1 MVKLPNLDV
10 LRFLLAALVL
20 LFHVPQLSKNQ
31 GLPFFDGLPFLHRG
45 QEAVYMFFC
54 LSGFLIIRL
63 IYLAKETGTFS
74 IKNFYMRRILR
85 IFPLYYLV
93 LIFGFLF
100 YHFILP
106 ELGIPFEVNYTLAEG
121 LLLTIFF
128 LPNVFAEL
136 YDPGGI
142 LGILWSIGIEEQF
155 YLCIAPLLFFI
166 RSKKIA
172 GIVAG
177 IAVVYFVLF
186 HIPSAQV
193 LREYLFV
200 YFFLLF
206 GGLTAL
212 LEEKLQ
218 LQFLKL
224 HPIIPISIISI
235 TFLFFT
241 TDWFMLETLWL
252 RNGVTVVLFCLFLHS
267 LAYNNFGVTVKIGFL
282 NYLGKISYGLYMYHI
297 IALNLVVFI
306 FLKLKY
312 LEIFT
317 PEITIILINIITFA
331 LTVGIAHLSY
341 RYFESYFLKLK
352 INYRK

>member
-1 MVKLPNLDV
+1 MIKLPNLDV
-10 LRFLLAALVL
+10 LRFLLATLVL

-31 GLPFFDGLPFLHRG
+31 GLPFFGGLPIFHRG

-63 IYLAKETGTFS
+63 IYLAKKKGTFS

-106 ELGIPFEVNYTLAEG
+106 SLGIPFELNYSLAEG

-155 YLCIAPLLFFI
+155 YICIAPLLFFI
-166 RSKKIA
+166 KPKKIV
-172 GIVAG
+172 GIIG
-177 IAVVYFVLF
+177 CIAVGYFVVF
-186 HIPSAQV
+186 HIPAAQV

-206 GGLTAL
+206 GGLVAI
-212 LEEKLQ
+212 LEEMGK
-218 LQFLKL
+218 LQFLKS
-224 HPIIPISIISI
+224 HPVIPILIVSI
-235 TFLFFT
+235 TVLFFT
-241 TDWFMLETLWL
+241 TNWFMLDTLWL

-267 LAYNNFGVTVKIGFL
+267 LAYNNFGITVKISSL

-297 IALNLVVFI
+297 IALNLVVFL
-306 FLKLKY
+306 FLKLNY

-317 PEITIILINIITFA
+317 PEITIILINILTFA
-331 LTVGIAHLSY
+331 LTVGMAHLSY
-341 RYFESYFLKLK
+341 TYFESYFLKLK